1 MYVIAGLGNPT
12 RKYEHTR
19 HNMGFDVVDYIAG
32 KYSIEIN
39 QKKHKGLCGTGY
51 LEGGKVLLLKPQTF
65 MNLSGASI
73 REAVDFY
80 KLDASRELIVIYDD
94 IHLAAGNLRI
104 RRKGSAGG
112 HNGIKDII
120 ASLGTEEFMRI
131 RVGVGEQSS
140 GRDLVSH
147 VLGRFGKEERAL
159 VEEAI
164 VRAAEAVLM
173 MVAGDIDGAMNR
185 YNKKVVET

>member
-12 RKYEHTR
+12 GKYEHTR

-32 KYSIEIN
+32 KYRIEIN

-159 VEEAI
+159 VEDAI
-164 VRAAEAVLM
+164 ARAAEAVLM

-185 YNKKVVET
+185 FNKKVVET

>member
-1 MYVIAGLGNPT
+1 
-12 RKYEHTR
+12 
-19 HNMGFDVVDYIAG
+19 
-32 KYSIEIN
+32 
-39 QKKHKGLCGTGY
+39 
-51 LEGGKVLLLKPQTF
+51 
-65 MNLSGASI
+65 
-73 REAVDFY
+73 
-80 KLDASRELIVIYDD
+80 
-94 IHLAAGNLRI
+94 
-104 RRKGSAGG
+104 
-112 HNGIKDII
+112 
-120 ASLGTEEFMRI
+120 MRI